1 MAAELDAIRHEFP
14 FNAEE
19 KLLNRFKFPLDIISY
34 GPIWLALESMEAFE
48 LLETVCFVKSV
59 QPAPWT
65 NLIDLNR
72 NCLIGSCFGLCMC
85 IFDLNPSLIIESIE
99 PEHIGVPSSDH
110 GIVSERTRDTFFAE
124 SAQFRVLNQRPFGQC
139 ATPY

>member
-65 NLIDLNR
+65 NLLNLNG
-72 NCLIGSCFGLCMC
+72 NCLIGSCFGLCRC
-85 IFDLNPSLIIESIE
+85 IFELKPSLIIESIE
-99 PEHIGVPSSDH
+99 PEHIRVPSNDH

-124 SAQFRVLNQRPFGQC
+124 SAKFRVLNQRPFGQC
-139 ATPY
+139 ATA